1 MKTIQREDMVS
12 SLEIF
17 CGIPRDLLIRLNN
30 QELLTLYEERIGIKQ
45 LSHIEKEK
53 GPRTIRMKT
62 AMNKTRNPS

>member
-30 QELLTLYEERIGIKQ
+30 QELLTLYEERIGLKQ
-45 LSHIEKEK
+45 LSLEKEK